1 MSIEN
6 LSNSDAKKKLKKLVE
21 DIDFAMLG
29 TNLTKLPISAIPM
42 STKEVD
48 ESGEIWFL
56 SNRTSEH
63 NANIKADSK
72 VQLFYSDPSDM
83 EFISIYGTAEI
94 ILDKARLQELYGKS
108 DDAWFDG
115 KDDPNLTGIKVTP
128 KEAFYWDTKSNKYVS
143 LLKMGVAAITGEK
156 ADVGE
161 RGKLNL

>member
-6 LSNSDAKKKLKKLVE
+6 LSHNEAKKKLKKLVE

-29 TNLTKLPISAIPM
+29 TNLSKLPISAIPM

-48 ESGEIWFL
+48 ESGAIWFL

-63 NANIKADSK
+63 NTNIKADSK

-94 ILDKARLQELYGKS
+94 ILDKPRLQELYGKS
-108 DDAWFDG
+108 DDAWFEG
-115 KDDPNLTGIKVTP
+115 KDDPNLTGIKVIP
-128 KEAFYWDTKSNKYVS
+128 KDAFYWDTKSNKYVS
-143 LLKMGVAAITGEK
+143 LLKMGIAAITGDK

>member
-6 LSNSDAKKKLKKLVE
+6 LSNKDAKKKLKKLVE

-48 ESGEIWFL
+48 ENGAIWFL
-56 SNRTSEH
+56 SNATSEH
-63 NANIKADSK
+63 NANIIKDSK
-72 VQLFYSDPSDM
+72 VQLFYSDISDM
-83 EFISIYGTAEI
+83 EFISVYGDAEI
-94 ILDKARLQELYGKS
+94 ILDRSKLKDLYGKM

-115 KDDPNLTGIKVTP
+115 EDDPNLTGIKVTP
-128 KEAFYWDTKSNKYVS
+128 KDAFYWDTKQNKYVS
-143 LLKMGVAAITGEK
+143 LIKMGIAAVTGEK